1 MKRCS
6 WGLPLVHLLAY
17 ATTGYIHCGE
27 SPACQ
32 PLAAQSSNRE
42 I

>member
-1 MKRCS
+1 MKRCP
-6 WGLPLVHLLAY
+6 WVVPLMLLLAY

-32 PLAAQSSNRE
+32 PLTAQSFKRE
-42 I
+42 V